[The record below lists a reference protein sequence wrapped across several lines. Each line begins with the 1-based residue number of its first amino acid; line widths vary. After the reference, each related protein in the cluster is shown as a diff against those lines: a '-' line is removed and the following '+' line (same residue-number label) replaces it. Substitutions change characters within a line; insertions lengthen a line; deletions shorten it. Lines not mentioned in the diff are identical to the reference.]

1 MAHRIAYAPRIPVIT
16 PPPGW
21 RKHMP
26 TMVKLQVIINQRGLA
41 PDGTALDALYV
52 GVHFDHRPPLHER
65 EYVEADDDTIPPA
78 NDHRFIV
85 ALPAPDHRAISG
97 ADVRRMKKTRRI
109 QRAEEDFRKLV
120 AQREPGQKRIVRSKI
135 PTRERQ

>member
-1 MAHRIAYAPRIPVIT
+1 
-16 PPPGW
+16 
-21 RKHMP
+21 MP

-65 EYVEADDDTIPPA
+65 EYVEADDDTLPPA

-85 ALPAPDHRAISG
+85 ALPAPEHRSITGS
-97 ADVRRMKKTRRI
+97 DI
-109 QRAEEDFRKLV
+109 QRMRKTARLRETENEFREYIAGK
-120 AQREPGQKRIVRSKI
+120 EPGQKRPLKSRI
-135 PTRERQ
+135 PTQKRR